1 MTLPEIS
8 PADAHARM
16 LSGEVWG
23 IDVREPAECA
33 AGRAAAALQMP
44 LSALNVDELPTD
56 RPLVFLCR
64 SGGRSGQVT
73 AALIGVRSDI
83 ANMTG
88 GMQAWQA
95 AGLPMIADSGP
106 PRVA

>member
-1 MTLPEIS
+1 MTVPEMS
-8 PADAHARM
+8 PADTHARM

-23 IDVREPAECA
+23 IDVREPAEWA
-33 AGRAAAALQMP
+33 AGRAAAAVLMP
-44 LSALNVDELPTD
+44 LSAFNVDELPTD

-73 AALIGVRSDI
+73 SALLGVRGDI

-95 AGLPMIADSGP
+95 AGLPMVADSGP